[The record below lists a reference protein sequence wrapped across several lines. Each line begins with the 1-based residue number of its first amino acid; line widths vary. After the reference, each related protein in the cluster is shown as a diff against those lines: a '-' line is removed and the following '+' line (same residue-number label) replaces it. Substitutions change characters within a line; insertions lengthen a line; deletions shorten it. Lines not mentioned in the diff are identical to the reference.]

1 MGHKRIAKWD
11 NLKALMISCVVIGH
25 TIDYFKGTSDIGKSL
40 YLFIYFFHMP
50 VFVFAAGLL
59 SGKTSKDLMVPRII
73 EYLTIYTVMKFLEVL
88 ATYIAGDELD
98 FHFFW
103 SSGPE
108 WFALAMAAFLAITW
122 LVSGYNKTVIF
133 SLALM
138 IGCLAGLDNHLGNH
152 FASMRICVFYPIFFL
167 GYCIKPEQL
176 CFRADPEKSF
186 LAGLTV
192 FQKIMLKISAFGILL
207 IFLGISFFR
216 LDLLNPY
223 INFLKGKTPYSK
235 LELGL
240 VGVPLRLLLYLV
252 WIILIIAIIIL
263 VSEKEH
269 LWTWL
274 GTRTMSTFIW
284 HKTVLVLL
292 LNALGLK
299 TLIKENLPHTYIIA
313 AICLAMIVSILTAYL
328 PSLRIAKHLKV
339 C

>member
-1 MGHKRIAKWD
+1 MIA
-11 NLKALMISCVVIGH
+11 CVVIGH

-50 VFVFAAGLL
+50 VFVFTAGLL
-59 SGKTSKDLMVPRII
+59 SGKTPKNLIGPRII

-88 ATYIAGDELD
+88 ASSIAGEKLD

-122 LVSGYNKTVIF
+122 LVSGYNKTAIF
-133 SLALM
+133 LLALM
-138 IGCLAGLDNHLGNH
+138 IGCLSGLDNHLGNH

-167 GYCIKPEQL
+167 GYCIRPESL
-176 CFRADPEKSF
+176 CFGTEPGKSF
-186 LAGLTV
+186 LAALTF
-192 FQKIMLKISAFGILL
+192 FQKLMLKISAFGILL

-235 LELGL
+235 LDLGL
-240 VGVPLRLLLYLV
+240 GGIPLRLLLYLIWV
-252 WIILIIAIIIL
+252 ILIISIIIL

-274 GTRTMSTFIW
+274 GRRTMSTFIW

-292 LNALGLK
+292 LNALSLK
-299 TLIKENLPHTYIIA
+299 TLIKENLPHTYILA
-313 AICLAMIVSILTAYL
+313 AICLAMIVTILTAYL
-328 PSLRIAKHLKV
+328 PALRISKKIV
-339 C
+339 